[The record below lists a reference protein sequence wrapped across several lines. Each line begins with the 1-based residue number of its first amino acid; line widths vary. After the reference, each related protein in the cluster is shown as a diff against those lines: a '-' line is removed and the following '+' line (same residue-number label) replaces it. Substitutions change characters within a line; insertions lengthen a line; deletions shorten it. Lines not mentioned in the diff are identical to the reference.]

1 MLQLQGEPL
10 AAWENE
16 DAAGL
21 GDERRRGGGKRSV
34 PIGSPLFAPP
44 FPRRLSKV
52 EGKKKKKK
60 IWTYQNM
67 GRGKPTVGSERDSS
81 EARHARVQKPHC
93 LPSVGLWTSW
103 LTSMPWLPHLK
114 CGHNM
119 IALTSWDAERTGKYI
134 KSA

>member
-60 IWTYQNM
+60 NLDVPEEH
-67 GRGKPTVGSERDSS
+67 GPR
-81 EARHARVQKPHC
+81 EAN
-93 LPSVGLWTSW
+93 
-103 LTSMPWLPHLK
+103 
-114 CGHNM
+114 CGF
-119 IALTSWDAERTGKYI
+119 
-134 KSA
+134 